1 MFLYILISLFLGAF
15 LGFMICKRIMKKTLK
30 NYNPYDVNI
39 IKKML
44 NIMGYTPTQKQLNIL
59 SNRLSNMKK

>member
-15 LGFMICKRIMKKTLK
+15 LGFMICKRIMKKALK

-59 SNRLSNMKK
+59 SNRLSNMKR

>member
-39 IKKML
+39 IKK
-44 NIMGYTPTQKQLNIL
+44 ISYYFYYFFDI
-59 SNRLSNMKK
+59 